1 MQPSVCRCR
10 ITRPNQTPKPRQS
23 LVCCRPGM
31 RRSEKK
37 KIVTQ
42 AAKKP
47 SYAQDVRK
55 KKRKENQTT
64 SPRSH
69 PPACQLGNQG
79 LGLGL
84 LASKE
89 VDVVVSTSSASQD
102 RLVRVEGSCCDG
114 RAPVLLKEARIR
126 FDTGQLLTVEVENL
140 HGMCRCTTATEC

>member
-37 KIVTQ
+37 EDSYTSSKETLLCSRCEEKE
-42 AAKKP
+42 KKP
-47 SYAQDVRK
+47 
-55 KKRKENQTT
+55 NQTT

-79 LGLGL
+79 LGLRL
-84 LASKE
+84 LAGKE
-89 VDVVVSTSSASQD
+89 VDVVVSTSCASQD

-114 RAPVLLKEARIR
+114 RAPALLKEARIR
-126 FDTGQLLTVEVENL
+126 FDTGQLLTVEVEDL
-140 HGMCRCTTATEC
+140 HGMCRCTTAMEC